1 MYLWKLLS
9 DTFQTSEEP
18 RLIDINL
25 SQPSVE
31 VNYSV
36 NPGTVYYVKVTQY
49 LLTLRFVKF
58 SYRNYHE

>member
-18 RLIDINL
+18 RLIDVNL

-36 NPGTVYYVKVTQY
+36 NPDTVYYVKVTQY
-49 LLTLRFVKF
+49 FINVKIC
-58 SYRNYHE
+58 